1 MAVPK
6 VIGLETEYGITV
18 SGAEDWNPVT
28 ASSVLIN
35 AYAANQASKRGRIE
49 WDFADE
55 SPGTDARHD
64 GVVRNQSPPI
74 VESHLVNT
82 VLTNGARFYVDH
94 AHPEFSTP
102 ECRDPLSA
110 VLYDS
115 AGDQVMIDA
124 MAAADASSPD
134 QRSTIIY
141 KDNSD
146 RKGNAY
152 GCHENYLIDR
162 AYPFGK
168 LAQVATIHFIT
179 RQLFT
184 GSGKVGSELP
194 NGEQVDYQITQRADH
209 FENEVGLETT
219 LKRPIVNTRD
229 EPHSDADKYRR
240 FHVIVGD
247 ANMCQIATFL
257 KVGTSAIV
265 FAMAEDGAFN
275 PDWAIVDPVQALQ
288 SVSRD
293 LSLKQ
298 PLKLDNGK
306 SATALEVQWD
316 LLELAR
322 KWADSADISSVGEK
336 SVEMVL
342 AHWSEVLT
350 LLESDTE
357 KLVGK
362 LDWVTKRYLLDAY
375 SKRHDCEPGDP
386 RLSALDLQYHDL
398 RPGKS
403 LAQKAGLETLFTDEQ
418 VRTAT
423 AKAPEDTR
431 AYFRGEVVSKF
442 SDSIVAANWDSVV
455 LDTGSN
461 SLQRIPMIEPT
472 RGTKEMIGEL
482 LDSCDTAEDLIARL
496 QG

>member
-6 VIGLETEYGITV
+6 VVGLETEYGITV
-18 SGAEDWNPVT
+18 SGADEWNPVT
-28 ASSVLIN
+28 ASSILIN
-35 AYAANQASKRGRIE
+35 AYAANQASQRGRIE

-64 GVVRNQSPPI
+64 GVVRSQSPPI
-74 VESHLVNT
+74 VETHLVNT

-94 AHPEFSTP
+94 AHPELSTP
-102 ECRDPLSA
+102 ECRDPLTA
-110 VLYDS
+110 VLYDA
-115 AGDQVMIDA
+115 AGDQVLIDA
-124 MAAADASSPD
+124 MGAADSSTPD
-134 QRSTIIY
+134 QRTTIIY

-162 AYPFGK
+162 SYPFGR
-168 LAQVATIHFIT
+168 LAQVATIHFVT

-194 NGEQVDYQITQRADH
+194 NGEQVAYQITQRADH

-229 EPHSDADKYRR
+229 EPHADAEKYRR

-265 FAMAEDGAFN
+265 FAMAEDGVFD
-275 PDWAIVDPVQALQ
+275 PDWAITDPVRALQ

-293 LSLKQ
+293 LLLEQ

-306 SATALEVQWD
+306 SATALEIQ
-316 LLELAR
+316 LELLATAK
-322 KWADSADISSVGEK
+322 KWAESSDISSVGEE
-336 SVEMVL
+336 SVEL
-342 AHWSEVLT
+342 ILQHWAEVLD
-350 LLESDTE
+350 LLQSDQE

-375 SKRHDCEPGDP
+375 SDRHGCNPGDP

-403 LAQKAGLETLFTDEQ
+403 LARKAGLETLFTEEQ
-418 VRTAT
+418 VRAAVTQ
-423 AKAPEDTR
+423 APEDTR

-442 SDSIVAANWDSVV
+442 RDSIVAANWDSVV

-472 RGTKEMIGEL
+472 RGTKELIGEL
-482 LDSCDTAEDLIARL
+482 LDSCDTAQDLIARL
-496 QG
+496 KG

>member
-6 VIGLETEYGITV
+6 VVGIETEYGITV
-18 SGAEDWNPVT
+18 KGAQDWNPVT

-35 AYAANQASKRGRIE
+35 AYAASLQEQNGRIN

-55 SPGTDARHD
+55 SPGVDARDD
-64 GVVRNQSPPI
+64 GVVRNQSAPV

-94 AHPEFSTP
+94 AHPEYSSP
-102 ECRDPLSA
+102 ECRDALSV
-110 VLYDS
+110 VLYDA
-115 AGDQVMIDA
+115 AGDKVVVDA
-124 MAAADASSPD
+124 MAAADRSAPD
-134 QRSTIIY
+134 QSETVIY

-162 AYPFGK
+162 AFPFGR
-168 LAQVATIHFIT
+168 LTQVATIHFIT

-194 NGEQVDYQITQRADH
+194 NGDPVDYQLTQRADH

-229 EPHSDADKYRR
+229 EPHADAEKYRR

-247 ANMCQIATFL
+247 ANMCRIVTLL
-257 KVGTSAIV
+257 KVGTSALV
-265 FAMAEDGAFN
+265 FAMAEDGVFD
-275 PDWAIVDPVQALQ
+275 PDWSVVDPVRALQ

-293 LSLKQ
+293 LSLAK
-298 PLKLDNGK
+298 PLQLDNHK
-306 SATALEVQWD
+306 SATALEIQWE
-316 LLELAR
+316 LLAQAQ
-322 KWADSADISSVGEK
+322 KWAQTHDVSSVGEK
-336 SVEMVL
+336 CVELTMQ
-342 AHWSEVLT
+342 HWEEVLGF
-350 LLESDTE
+350 LESDRE

-362 LDWVTKRYLLDAY
+362 LDWVTKQYLLDGY
-375 SKRHDCEPGDP
+375 SNRHDVEPGDP
-386 RLSALDLQYHDL
+386 RLSALDLQYHDI

-403 LAQKAGLETLFTDEQ
+403 LAYKAGLETLFGPEEIDRAVTE
-418 VRTAT
+418 
-423 AKAPEDTR
+423 APVDTR
-431 AYFRGEVVSKF
+431 AYFRGQVVSKF
-442 SDSIVAANWDSVV
+442 GESIVAANWDSVV

-461 SLQRIPMIEPT
+461 SLQRVPMAEPT
-472 RGTKEMIGEL
+472 RGTKELIGEM
-482 LDSCDTAEDLIARL
+482 LDACETPEDLIARL
-496 QG
+496 GA